1 MTSPRALQWVERLVW
16 ILAYGGLL
24 TLVLGLAVQRQD
36 DALGWSLVVAGG
48 IVALAGFAL
57 IPVRARMKVPPPPSP
72 R

>member
-36 DALGWSLVVAGG
+36 DALGWSLVVVGG

-57 IPVRARMKVPPPPSP
+57 IPVRARMKAPPPSSP

>member
-1 MTSPRALQWVERLVW
+1 MTSARALQWVERLVW

-57 IPVRARMKVPPPPSP
+57 SPVRARMKAPPPSP